1 MKTAP
6 RSTPTPEEQTY
17 TATCAAYRAAAD
29 AFLPVARA
37 YSEAQRAYQ
46 EADRTL
52 AAAFRAYQAYQEAE
66 RTSKPPPT
74 ATLAVIREA
83 YRGTQGAYTD
93 DDQLDARAAERAR
106 GALAEAER
114 GALAEAELL
123 AREALAAARHG
134 EPGTAGYFPAAAYSR
149 LYFTIHD
156 VIGRDE

>member
-17 TATCAAYRAAAD
+17 AATCAAYQAAAD

-52 AAAFRAYQAYQEAE
+52 AAAFRAYQEAE

-74 ATLAVIREA
+74 ATLAAIREA
-83 YRGTQGAYTD
+83 YRGTQGVYTD

-106 GALAEAER
+106 GALAAAER